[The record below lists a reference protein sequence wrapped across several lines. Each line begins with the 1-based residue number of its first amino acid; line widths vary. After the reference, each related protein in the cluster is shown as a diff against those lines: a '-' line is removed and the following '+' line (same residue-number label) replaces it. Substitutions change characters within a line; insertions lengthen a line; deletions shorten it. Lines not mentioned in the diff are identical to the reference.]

1 MEKGAGVLHI
11 VLTAP
16 RMVVLRIADALVL
29 ILISVQSHSK
39 TKVKV

>member
-29 ILISVQSHSK
+29 ISVQSHSK